1 MMASALGAQQQ
12 RAYFNRFAQRPEWSQ
27 LEADLTL
34 PAFQREASAFIAFAN
49 IPERSLILDFG
60 CRRGLWSLALARL
73 GHIVVSID
81 VSERSIE
88 PLARAGL
95 VAPPGHI
102 LPVIGTL
109 SALGASATAKFDAV
123 ICVDVLHHVEDIPA
137 TVHWMVSLLRPG
149 GVFAS
154 LEPNARF
161 PFWRLMPWII
171 PGFDWAYE
179 HGVVRCRKEY
189 LADTLR
195 NAGGADVR
203 VAHWKLFPGNLAERF
218 PYLKRI
224 ENIALKFRPLRNR
237 SFFLMIRCVAQLPSR
252 RELVCIPLQ

>member
-27 LEADLTL
+27 IELDIAS
-34 PAFQREASAFIAFAN
+34 PAFKREVSAYLEIAG

-60 CRRGLWSLALARL
+60 CGRGLWSLALARL
-73 GHIVVSID
+73 GHTVVSID

-102 LPVIGTL
+102 LPIVGTPP
-109 SALGASATAKFDAV
+109 ALGASARAKFDAV
-123 ICVDVLHHVEDIPA
+123 VCVDVLHHVEDIPA

-224 ENIALKFRPLRNR
+224 ENIALKFHPLRDR
-237 SFFLMIRCVAQLPSR
+237 SFFLMIRCVA
-252 RELVCIPLQ
+252 

>member
-1 MMASALGAQQQ
+1 MVASALGAQQQ

-27 LEADLTL
+27 LEADLAL

-60 CRRGLWSLALARL
+60 CGRGLWSLALARL

-102 LPVIGTL
+102 LPVVGTL

-137 TVHWMVSLLRPG
+137 TVRWMVSLLRPC

-218 PYLKRI
+218 PFLKRI
-224 ENIALKFRPLRNR
+224 ENIGLNFHLLRDR
-237 SFFLMIRCVAQLPSR
+237 SFFLMLRCVA
-252 RELVCIPLQ
+252 

>member
-1 MMASALGAQQQ
+1 MIIYNHSEMATALNAHQQ

-27 LEADLTL
+27 LEADLAL
-34 PAFQREASAFIAFAN
+34 PAFQREASAFFAFAN

-60 CRRGLWSLALARL
+60 CGRGLWSLALARL

-218 PYLKRI
+218 PFLKRI
-224 ENIALKFRPLRNR
+224 ENIGLKFHLLRHR
-237 SFFLMIRCVAQLPSR
+237 SFFLMLRCAA
-252 RELVCIPLQ
+252 

>member
-1 MMASALGAQQQ
+1 MATALNAQQQ

-27 LEADLTL
+27 IEADLAL
-34 PAFQREASAFIAFAN
+34 PAFQREASAFIAFAD

-60 CRRGLWSLALARL
+60 CGRGLWSLALARL
-73 GHIVVSID
+73 GHTVVSID

-95 VAPPGHI
+95 IARPGHI
-102 LPVIGTL
+102 LPVVGTL

-123 ICVDVLHHVEDIPA
+123 ICVDVLHHIEDIPA

-154 LEPNARF
+154 LEPNALF

-171 PGFDWAYE
+171 AGFDWAYE

-218 PYLKRI
+218 PFLKRI
-224 ENIALKFRPLRNR
+224 ENIGLNFHLLRDR
-237 SFFLMIRCVAQLPSR
+237 SFFLMLRCVA
-252 RELVCIPLQ
+252 

>member
-1 MMASALGAQQQ
+1 MNTTLNSSQQ

-27 LEADLTL
+27 LEVELAL
-34 PAFQREASAFIAFAN
+34 PAFNREVSAFLEFAG
-49 IPERSLILDFG
+49 IPPRSLILDFG
-60 CRRGLWSLALARL
+60 CGRGLWSLALARL
-73 GHIVVSID
+73 GHTVVSID

-102 LPVIGTL
+102 LPIVGTPP
-109 SALGASATAKFDAV
+109 ALGASATAKFDAV

-137 TVHWMVSLLRPG
+137 TVLWMVSLLRPG

-171 PGFDWAYE
+171 PGFDWAFE

-195 NAGGADVR
+195 HGAGADVR

-218 PYLKRI
+218 PFLKGI
-224 ENIALKFRPLRNR
+224 ENIALKFSLFRDR
-237 SFFLMIRCVAQLPSR
+237 SFFLMLRCV
-252 RELVCIPLQ
+252 V

>member
-1 MMASALGAQQQ
+1 MNTTLNPRQQ

-27 LEADLTL
+27 LEAELES
-34 PAFQREASAFIAFAN
+34 PAFNREVSALLEFVG
-49 IPERSLILDFG
+49 IPPRSLILDFG
-60 CRRGLWSLALARL
+60 CGRGLWSLALARL
-73 GHIVVSID
+73 GHTVVSID

-95 VAPPGHI
+95 IARPGHI
-102 LPVIGTL
+102 LPVVGTP
-109 SALGASATAKFDAV
+109 SALGASATAKFDTV
-123 ICVDVLHHVEDIPA
+123 ICVDVLHHVEDIEA
-137 TVHWMVSLLRPG
+137 TVLWMVSLLRPG

-161 PFWRLMPWII
+161 PFWRLVPWII
-171 PGFDWAYE
+171 AGFDWAYE

-189 LADTLR
+189 LVDTLR

-218 PYLKRI
+218 PFLKRI
-224 ENIALKFRPLRNR
+224 ENIALKFSLLRDR
-237 SFFLMIRCVAQLPSR
+237 SFFLMLRCVA
-252 RELVCIPLQ
+252 

>member
-1 MMASALGAQQQ
+1 M
-12 RAYFNRFAQRPEWSQ
+12 
-27 LEADLTL
+27 
-34 PAFQREASAFIAFAN
+34 
-49 IPERSLILDFG
+49 
-60 CRRGLWSLALARL
+60 ALARL
-73 GHIVVSID
+73 GHTVVSID

-95 VAPPGHI
+95 VASPGHI
-102 LPVIGTL
+102 LPVVGTP
-109 SALGASATAKFDAV
+109 AGLGASATAKFDAV

-189 LADTLR
+189 LSNTLR

-224 ENIALKFRPLRNR
+224 ENIALKFHPLRDR
-237 SFFLMIRCVAQLPSR
+237 SFFLMIRCVA
-252 RELVCIPLQ
+252 